1 MNQKRISLKSTIPVE
16 LAGSRLDRVLAKLF
30 PYHSRSQLQN
40 WIRANCVKVD
50 GVLKTRIRDKAQ
62 KNQLVEVEAHLDPIE
77 HWIPQPIP
85 IEVIYED
92 EAFLVINKPAGLVVH
107 PGAGVRDQTLINAL
121 LYYDANLVMV
131 PRAGIIH
138 RLDKNTS
145 GLLLIARTLTSYH
158 ILIKAMKAHQ
168 IVREYEAIVKGVL
181 IAGRTIEFPVGRH
194 PVHRTRMS
202 VLKSSRHRLAAVTHF
217 RVIKRY
223 RAYTHVHLQ
232 LETGR
237 THQIRVHMAYI
248 HHPIAG
254 DPVYGNH
261 IGISPH
267 LSDSLQEALKTLNRQ
282 ALHATT
288 LKFFYPTER
297 KNPMIFHAPLP
308 ADIAH
313 LIECLKNDYNSS
325 SLAISS

>member
-1 MNQKRISLKSTIPVE
+1 MNQKRIVLKSTIPVE
-16 LAGSRLDRVLAKLF
+16 LAGSRLDRVLARLF

-62 KNQLVEVEAHLDPIE
+62 KNQLVEIEAYLDPVE
-77 HWIPQPIP
+77 HWIPQSIP
-85 IEVIYED
+85 IEVIHEN
-92 EAFLVINKPAGLVVH
+92 EAFLVINKPAGLTVH
-107 PGAGVRDQTLINAL
+107 PGAGIRDQTLINAL
-121 LYYDANLVMV
+121 LHYDSNLVVV

-158 ILIKAMKAHQ
+158 TLIKTMKAHQ
-168 IVREYEAIVKGVL
+168 IIREYEAIVKGVL
-181 IAGRTIEFPVGRH
+181 IAGRTIKFPVGRH

-202 VLKSSRHRLAAVTHF
+202 VLKSSRRLAAITHF

-267 LSDSLQEALKTLNRQ
+267 SSDSLQKALKALNRQ

-288 LKFFYPTER
+288 LKFSYPTEGGQ
-297 KNPMIFHAPLP
+297 KLMLFHAPLP
-308 ADIAH
+308 TDITH
-313 LIECLKNDYNSS
+313 LIECLENDYNSPH
-325 SLAISS
+325 

>member
-1 MNQKRISLKSTIPVE
+1 MDQKIISLKSTIPVE

-62 KNQLVEVEAHLDPIE
+62 KNQLVEVEAYLDPIE

-85 IEVIYED
+85 IEVIHED
-92 EAFLVINKPAGLVVH
+92 EDFLVINKPAGLAVH

-121 LYYDANLVMV
+121 LHYDSNLVMV

-158 ILIKAMKAHQ
+158 TLIKIMKAHQ

-194 PVHRTRMS
+194 PVYRTRMS
-202 VLKSSRHRLAAVTHF
+202 VLKSSRRCLAAITHF

-223 RAYTHVHLQ
+223 RAYTHIHLQ

-254 DPVYGNH
+254 DPVYGSH

-267 LSDSLQEALKTLNRQ
+267 SSDSLQEALKALNRQ

-288 LKFFYPTER
+288 LKFSYPTER
-297 KNPMIFHAPLP
+297 KNLMIFHAPLP
-308 ADIAH
+308 TDITH
-313 LIECLKNDYNSS
+313 LIACLKNDYDSL
-325 SLAISS
+325 LAIS